1 MSPEII
7 IAGIGIAAAFASS
20 LAAIGIAA
28 WKISGQINGLAA
40 RMDGIDRHL
49 NARMD
54 GFSAR
59 LDGIDKHLNARMDG
73 MQQQINNLAT
83 EVRGINEF
91 LRREKV

>member
-1 MSPEII
+1 MEITELLT
-7 IAGIGIAAAFASS
+7 AATGIAA
-20 LAAIGIAA
+20 IIIAA

-40 RMDGIDRHL
+40 RMDGIDKSL
-49 NARMD
+49 NARID
-54 GFSAR
+54 G
-59 LDGIDKHLNARMDG
+59 LDKHLNARMDG

>member
-20 LAAIGIAA
+20 LVAIGIAA

-49 NARMD
+49 NARID
-54 GFSAR
+54 GLST
-59 LDGIDKHLNARMDG
+59 RMDG